1 VRDEIVPASVFRRR
15 RRRLGGGDRW
25 EEEEWGCKRG
35 RNKQ

>member
-25 EEEEWGCKRG
+25 EEEWGCKRG